1 MKKLDLVVACYDF
14 VRGPTGQRIVRE
26 VRRQVADP
34 TNRRYA
40 LDLVGGRLRTR
51 RRKVIVVDAVPPD
64 R

>member
-1 MKKLDLVVACYDF
+1 MKKFDLVVACYDF

-34 TNRRYA
+34 TNRRHA
-40 LDLVGGRLRTR
+40 LDLVGRLRTR